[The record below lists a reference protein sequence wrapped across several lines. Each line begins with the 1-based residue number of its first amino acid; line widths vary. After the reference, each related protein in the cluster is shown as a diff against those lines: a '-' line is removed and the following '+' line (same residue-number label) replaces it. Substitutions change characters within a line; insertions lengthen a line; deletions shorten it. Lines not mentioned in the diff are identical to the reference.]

1 MAPPRTSIGR
11 AGSATR
17 GRRDETLEVP
27 YNFGVVR
34 TQLAARIATVI
45 AALLS
50 VPATYSVLR
59 AYEVVFKREPNPA
72 LVVWSPHIAMF
83 WRLAIAGY
91 VAGMVAP
98 LAYIAA
104 RRDLARTTRV
114 LCASVFVVGAM
125 IGIQGLLM
133 P

>member
-1 MAPPRTSIGR
+1 M
-11 AGSATR
+11 
-17 GRRDETLEVP
+17 
-27 YNFGVVR
+27 R
-34 TQLAARIATVI
+34 TQPPVWIATVVS
-45 AALLS
+45 ALLS
-50 VPATYSVLR
+50 VPATYAALR

-72 LVVWSPHIAMF
+72 NIVWTPHIAMF
-83 WRLAIAGY
+83 WRLTAAGY
-91 VAGMVAP
+91 VAGMVAT
-98 LAYIAA
+98 LAYVAA